1 MKAFVI
7 ELKKKVQCNVVLT
20 ITVAITGS
28 SKPKSTRNLGLNH
41 SNSGDD

>member
-28 SKPKSTRNLGLNH
+28 SKTKIYKKLRLESLKFRR
-41 SNSGDD
+41 